1 VKWRSVVM
9 KRSRPWPLLNL
20 PVERMRAALRYYA
33 AYPDEIDA
41 EVALDDEES
50 LAVPRHVFER

>member
-1 VKWRSVVM
+1 M

-33 AYPDEIDA
+33 AYPVEIDA